1 MTLSGVDSPKAD
13 AAAIP
18 LGDGPS
24 AGDPKR
30 RLAASRALYRR
41 RETWIVFPLSLLFIG
56 TAWELAAD
64 QGWIDPVFFSRP
76 SEIWDVFVSMYVTEQ
91 DVYVH
96 LKATLRTAGVGFLIA
111 VALGI
116 AIGTVTGSV
125 RRLRVLTDPY
135 VSAANALPTVALL
148 PLLILWFGIGE
159 QAKLVLVV
167 VGAVFNVLV
176 NTQVG
181 VENADYRL
189 IEVAKVFHA
198 KRRQIFTKVMMPAA
212 MPYILAGIR
221 LAVGR
226 ALIMTFVAELFM
238 ANRGLGFIIADAGSK
253 FESARLFVGVFT
265 LTVIGVLATQAV
277 NMIEKWKFSYGR
289 RP

>member
-1 MTLSGVDSPKAD
+1 MTSSGVDTVKPDSRSALLVDPE
-13 AAAIP
+13 
-18 LGDGPS
+18 GGGP
-24 AGDPKR
+24 PRR
-30 RLAASRALYRR
+30 RLAGARDLYRR
-41 RETWIVFPLSLLFIG
+41 RETWIIFPLSMILIG
-56 TAWELAAD
+56 SSWELAAD

-76 SEIWDVFVSMYVTEQ
+76 SEIWDAFVSMYVTNQ
-91 DVYVH
+91 DIYIH
-96 LKATLRTAGVGFLIA
+96 LRSTLRTAGVGFVIA

-116 AIGTVTGSV
+116 AIGTITGSV

-135 VSAANALPTVALL
+135 VSAANALPTVAVL

-198 KRRQIFTKVMMPAA
+198 KRRQIFAKVMMPAA

-238 ANRGLGFIIADAGSK
+238 ANRGLGFVIADAGSK
-253 FESARLFVGVFT
+253 FQSARLFVGVIT
-265 LTVIGVLATQAV
+265 LTLIGVLATQAV
-277 NMIEKWKFSYGR
+277 NQVEKWKFAYGR
-289 RP
+289 RA